1 MKILLATKNT
11 GKIKEM
17 NRIFSDSGVE
27 FIGLDTLDHVPDVV
41 EDGRTY
47 HENAMKKA
55 MTCYN
60 AASMPTLA
68 EDSGLEVDALDG
80 APGIFSA
87 RFAGEDATD
96 RENNEKLLS
105 LLRGIPREKRT
116 ARFVS
121 VLCLVVDG
129 TPYFFEGEVQ
139 GHILDHP
146 RGESGFGYDPLFVPE
161 GYSRTFAELG
171 EEVKNRIS
179 HRAEA
184 MRRLKDFLEE
194 KLGKQ

>member
-1 MKILLATKNT
+1 MKILLATKNA
-11 GKIKEM
+11 GKIREM
-17 NRIFSDSGVE
+17 NRMFGGSGIE
-27 FIGLDTLDHVPDVV
+27 FIGLDTLEDVPEVV

-55 MTCYN
+55 MTYYN
-60 AASMPTLA
+60 VASMPTLA

-80 APGIFSA
+80 APGIYSA
-87 RFAGEDATD
+87 RFAGENATD
-96 RENNEKLLS
+96 GMNNEKLLS
-105 LLRGIPREKRT
+105 LLKGIPEEKRT
-116 ARFVS
+116 GRFVS

-129 TPYFFEGEVQ
+129 TPFFFEGEVR
-139 GHILDHP
+139 GRILDHP

-161 GYSRTFAELG
+161 GYSLTFAELG

-184 MRRLKDFLEE
+184 MRKLKDFLKEQF
-194 KLGKQ
+194 GKQ